1 MIFNIGM
8 KVEVLTEK
16 KVPSGVWRCAEI
28 VVDDGDSYTIRYYSR
43 PGVLSEVVEKVSVE
57 TVRPCPS
64 IGNGPVVWG
73 VGDIVEVLDNGY
85 WKATEIQQVMEG
97 GYYHIHLVGS
107 IEEFRVEISSVR
119 TRQEWR
125 DNKWIKIE
133 KVSLSYNLSLIC
145 LC

>member
-28 VVDDGDSYTIRYYSR
+28 VADNGDSYMVGYYHR
-43 PGVLSEVVEKVSVE
+43 PGVLSDVVEKVSVE

-64 IGNGPVVWG
+64 RGNGPVVWG

-85 WKATEIQQVMEG
+85 WKATEIQQVMERG
-97 GYYHIHLVGS
+97 SYHIHLVGS
-107 IEEFRVEISSVR
+107 VEEFRVETSSIKA
-119 TRQEWR
+119 RQQR
-125 DNKWIKIE
+125 IH
-133 KVSLSYNLSLIC
+133 Y
-145 LC
+145 